1 MFTVTERI
9 RIERDREAVFAFFSD
24 PAERPRWDTA
34 VLSEELV
41 TDPPARVGSLIRTTM
56 RIMRR
61 ESVFVWRITRFDPP
75 HGMAVTSESGAMP
88 TASTWVFEDSGGA
101 CVATATIDASPEGM
115 MRVVEPVIEA
125 TVRTSFREGLA
136 RAKVLLEGAV

>member
-1 MFTVTERI
+1 MFTVAESI
-9 RIERDREAVFAFFSD
+9 RIDRDREAVFAFFSD

-34 VLSEELV
+34 VVSEELM
-41 TDPPARVGSLIRTTM
+41 TEPPARVGSRIRTTM
-56 RIMRR
+56 RIMGR
-61 ESVFVWRITRFDPP
+61 EAEFVWRITRFDPP

-88 TASTWVFEDSGGA
+88 IASTWLFEDADGA

-125 TVRTSFREGLA
+125 TVRASF
-136 RAKVLLEGAV
+136 